1 MRRPKRHWHEGTS
14 RPAAPQT
21 INDGGQSPA
30 AQECVKKILH
40 RYTAHKILSF
50 AIKWPQL
57 LRRKSKYVGSLLGPG
72 TETDRPIY
80 NCSVLILGQAWHRA
94 PALVSKKGLPVDL

>member
-1 MRRPKRHWHEGTS
+1 MVGKVQRT
-14 RPAAPQT
+14 
-21 INDGGQSPA
+21 
-30 AQECVKKILH
+30 QECVKNFLH

-80 NCSVLILGQAWHRA
+80 DCFVLILGQAWHRVK
-94 PALVSKKGLPVDL
+94 ALVSKKGPPVDL